1 MKQETSRF
9 HSRAAEGN
17 SHRTSGNHLMTL
29 MIVKLSTEME
39 FSKSKI
45 ELYWPTTI
53 LIVEHSSVRWRERRV
68 DGMNGV
74 RNEMSRWQQAQK
86 LNEGSGDGEE
96 CRLNG
101 DENELAKS
109 YFSCLLLSFTTRKS
123 FIFFHCDAIR
133 SLRSSFICFSSQR
146 LSFSRWLTSTSSHQ
160 QREKYEGEKKYQSRV
175 GDKRHRSSIIQS
187 NSLKRCP
194 VQEITRSSIPFVLRP
209 LSL

>member
-1 MKQETSRF
+1 
-9 HSRAAEGN
+9 
-17 SHRTSGNHLMTL
+17 MTL

-53 LIVEHSSVRWRERRV
+53 LIVEHSSESWRERKK
-68 DGMNGV
+68 
-74 RNEMSRWQQAQK
+74 SRW
-86 LNEGSGDGEE
+86 NEWSSKMKWVVDSRHSNWMKGVVMVKWEE
-96 CRLNG
+96 WRLNG

-109 YFSCLLLSFTTRKS
+109 YFSCLLLSFTTHKS

-146 LSFSRWLTSTSSHQ
+146 LSFSRWLPSTSSMPLISSERNT
-160 QREKYEGEKKYQSRV
+160 REKQYQSRV

-194 VQEITRSSIPFVLRP
+194 VQEITRSSFPFVLRP
-209 LSL
+209 LSLLHCWVYLFSLINFPSSV